1 MTDDPMSNGGPKSRP
16 GGARW
21 CEQHR
26 RWECTKQRTK
36 QRGDCHNIAVS
47 GTAACLNHG
56 GESLE
61 VMKAKGEARI
71 TAFSAI
77 GATPGIDPGYAV
89 LASLHMAWMRL
100 HLYARL
106 LEEQVE
112 HDASEPVGGWGE
124 SQRTEDGYTVGV
136 GRQPSPDG
144 VAGLIGHTYAA
155 DKQAG
160 IFAASEAQRALVGL
174 ESAERDRV
182 VRFAKV
188 AHDMGI
194 AEREVRLAEKQ
205 GELLASVIRG
215 VLGDLDLT
223 EQQQGRVPEVV
234 QRHLRAVAEIEAGG
248 AA

>member
-1 MTDDPMSNGGPKSRP
+1 MTDPMSQSGPKSRP

-112 HDASEPVGGWGE
+112 HDAGAHYHGQHVTPGGSDSQE
-124 SQRTEDGYTVGV
+124 SPEA
-136 GRQPSPDG
+136 

-205 GELLASVIRG
+205 GELLASVIRN

-223 EQQQGRVPEVV
+223 PLQQERVPDVV
-234 QRHLRAVAEIEAGG
+234 GRHLRAVAELEAGG
-248 AA
+248 VG

>member
-1 MTDDPMSNGGPKSRP
+1 MSDGPTIPDHPTRP

-21 CEQHR
+21 CDEHGQ
-26 RWECTKQRTK
+26 WECTKPRSK
-36 QRGDCHNIAVS
+36 GRGTCHGVAITGTDACRMHVGVS
-47 GTAACLNHG
+47 LDVARAQGQ
-56 GESLE
+56 
-61 VMKAKGEARI
+61 ARI
-71 TAFSAI
+71 TAFSAL
-77 GATPGIDPGYAV
+77 GATPGIEPGFAV

-112 HDASEPVGGWGE
+112 HDAGAHYSGQHVTPGGSDSQE
-124 SQRTEDGYTVGV
+124 SPEAV
-136 GRQPSPDG
+136 S
-144 VAGLIGHTYAA
+144 GLIGHTYAA

-205 GELLASVIRG
+205 GELLASVIRN
-215 VLGDLDLT
+215 VLGDLDLSS
-223 EQQQGRVPEVV
+223 EQQERVPDVV
-234 QRHLRAVAEIEAGG
+234 GRHLRAVAELEAGG
-248 AA
+248 VS